1 MGLIDDKKNVFTT
14 IGAYTSFMERSK
26 NQKNDGTNLFPS
38 INNKKD
44 VVPYLLDVLKVVV
57 GSDALKQL
65 TGDLFVK
72 FTDIAEPQIKETLK
86 KQLIQ
91 HNSGSQLPSYFK
103 STGSGIDVP
112 VKDIDVFGKLK
123 TNPTSSAG
131 SLLYGSTDTFD
142 SKAYEAIT
150 LDRTPVVYKNVSITY
165 NSTTDKFNFK
175 ATNASSSQNIGQWL
189 GNYIDDTVIIEKKE
203 FLTNVMNAVYGS
215 VTSNQN
221 KTVEQVYNE
230 LQVSKLIDQLLQDDD
245 SFEISQSDYDALLEQ
260 AQALIDGVVYYDMGC
275 GIIGAELPLGDMIG
289 LIQQIS
295 GSTDTFAVGNL
306 VEGTIEQSTANIQET
321 QQENKETIKDG
332 FFQRIIK
339 MVQQILAQLMT
350 SSPQVRMLQA
360 IISAFESPTGT
371 PKIGDPK
378 TDMKKFKIFIK
389 CLLNDLMRMINQF
402 IFELIVSFL
411 IAMLVPIVKRII
423 QEKINQY
430 VGILKSLIS

>member
-14 IGAYTSFMERSK
+14 IGAYTSFMESSK
-26 NQKNDGTNLFPS
+26 NQKNGETNLFPS
-38 INNKKD
+38 ISNKKD

-65 TGDLFVK
+65 TGNLFTK

-86 KQLIQ
+86 KQMIQ
-91 HNSGSQLPSYFK
+91 HNSGSQLPTFFK
-103 STGSGIDVP
+103 TTGINVP
-112 VKDIDVFGKLK
+112 VKDIDIWGKLK
-123 TNPTSSAG
+123 TSPSSSTG
-131 SLLYGSTDTFD
+131 SLLYGATNTFD
-142 SKAYEAIT
+142 AMAHQAIVNDGTPATYNNVEIRYDST
-150 LDRTPVVYKNVSITY
+150 LDE
-165 NSTTDKFNFK
+165 FNFK
-175 ATNASSSQNIGQWL
+175 STPASSTQNIGEWL
-189 GNYIDDTVIIEKKE
+189 GSYIDDTVVIEKKE
-203 FLTNVMNAVYGS
+203 FLTNVMNSVYGS

-230 LQVSKLIDQLLQDDD
+230 LQVSKLIEQLVDDDD
-245 SFEISQSDYDALLEQ
+245 SFEISQSDYDALLQQ

-275 GIIGAELPLGDMIG
+275 GMISAELPFDDMVG
-289 LIQQIS
+289 LIQNIS
-295 GSTDTFAVGNL
+295 GSTDSFDVGNR
-306 VEGTIEQSTANIQET
+306 VENTIEQSTGNIEET
-321 QQENKETIKDG
+321 QKENKETIKDG

-378 TDMKKFKIFIK
+378 TDMKKFKVFLK
-389 CLLNDLMRMINQF
+389 CLLNDLKKMINKF

-411 IAMLVPIVKRII
+411 IAMLAPIVKRII

>member
-14 IGAYTSFMERSK
+14 IGAYISFMERIK
-26 NQKNDGTNLFPS
+26 NQKSDATNLFPS
-38 INNKKD
+38 ISNKKD

-65 TGDLFVK
+65 TGNLFTK

-86 KQLIQ
+86 KQMIQ
-91 HNSGSQLPSYFK
+91 HNSGSQLPTFFK
-103 STGSGIDVP
+103 TTGINVP
-112 VKDIDVFGKLK
+112 VKDIDIWGKLK
-123 TNPTSSAG
+123 TSPSSSTG
-131 SLLYGSTDTFD
+131 SLLYGATNTFD
-142 SKAYEAIT
+142 AMAHQAIVNDGTPATYNNVEIRYDST
-150 LDRTPVVYKNVSITY
+150 LDE
-165 NSTTDKFNFK
+165 FNFK
-175 ATNASSSQNIGQWL
+175 LTPASSTQNIGEWL
-189 GNYIDDTVIIEKKE
+189 GSYIDNTVVIEKKE
-203 FLTNVMNAVYGS
+203 FLTNVMNSVYGS

-230 LQVSKLIDQLLQDDD
+230 LQVSKLIEQLVDDDD
-245 SFEISQSDYDALLEQ
+245 SFEISQSDYDALLQQ

-275 GIIGAELPLGDMIG
+275 GMISAELPFDDMVG
-289 LIQQIS
+289 LIQNIS
-295 GSTDTFAVGNL
+295 GSTDSFDVGNR
-306 VEGTIEQSTANIQET
+306 VENTIEQSTGNIEET
-321 QQENKETIKDG
+321 QKENKETIKDG

-360 IISAFESPTGT
+360 IISAFESPTGI

-378 TDMKKFKIFIK
+378 TDMKKFKVFLK
-389 CLLNDLMRMINQF
+389 CLLNDLKKMINKY
-402 IFELIVSFL
+402 IFELIVSYL
-411 IAMLVPIVKRII
+411 IAMLAPIVKRII

>member
-26 NQKNDGTNLFPS
+26 NQKNDKTNLFPS

-65 TGDLFVK
+65 TGELFTK

-86 KQLIQ
+86 KQMIQ
-91 HNSGSQLPSYFK
+91 HNSGDQLPTNFK
-103 STGSGIDVP
+103 NNGVNVP
-112 VKDIDVFGKLK
+112 VKDIDVYGKFK
-123 TNPTSSAG
+123 TNPNSSAG
-131 SLLYGSTDTFD
+131 SLLYGVTDTFD
-142 SKAYEAIT
+142 SKAYQAIT
-150 LDRTPVVYKNVSITY
+150 LDGTPVTYKNLSIIY
-165 NSTTDKFNFK
+165 DSSTDKFNFK
-175 ATNASSSQNIGQWL
+175 PTVASSTSNIGEWL
-189 GNYIDDTVIIEKKE
+189 GDYIDDTVIIEKKE

-215 VTSNQN
+215 VTANQG
-221 KTVEQVYNE
+221 KTLEQVYNE
-230 LQVSKLIDQLLQDDD
+230 LQISKMIEQLLEDND
-245 SFEISQSDYDALLEQ
+245 SFEISQDDFDALLQQ

-275 GIIGAELPLGDMIG
+275 GIVAAELPMNDMVS

-295 GSTDTFAVGNL
+295 GSTDSFVVGNA
-306 VEGTIEQSTANIQET
+306 VDATIAQSTTNTPEVEEQ
-321 QQENKETIKDG
+321 NKETIKDG

-350 SSPQVRMLQA
+350 SSPQIRMLQA
-360 IISAFESPTGT
+360 IISGFESPDGVT

-378 TDMKKFKIFIK
+378 EDMKKFKIFIK
-389 CLLNDLMRMINQF
+389 CMLNDLMKMINKF
-402 IFELIVSFL
+402 IFELIVAFL
-411 IAMLVPIVKRII
+411 LAMLTPIVKRII

-430 VGILKSLIS
+430 VGILKSLIT

>member
-65 TGDLFVK
+65 TGNLFVK

-91 HNSGSQLPSYFK
+91 HNSGSQLPNFFK
-103 STGSGIDVP
+103 TTGNGIDVP

-150 LDRTPVVYKNVSITY
+150 LDGTPVEYNNVLITY
-165 NSTTDKFNFK
+165 NSATDKFNFK
-175 ATNASSSQNIGQWL
+175 TTNASSSQNIGQWL
-189 GNYIDDTVIIEKKE
+189 GNYINNTIIIDKKE
-203 FLTNVMNAVYGS
+203 FLTNVMNGVYGS

-245 SFEISQSDYDALLEQ
+245 SFEISQSDYDALLEK
-260 AQALIDGVVYYDMGC
+260 AQALVDGVVYYDMGC
-275 GIIGAELPLGDMIG
+275 GIIGAKLPLDDMID
-289 LIQQIS
+289 LIQQVS

-306 VEGTIEQSTANIQET
+306 IEGTIEKSTENIQDI

-339 MVQQILAQLMT
+339 MIQQILAQIIT
-350 SSPQVRMLQA
+350 TSPQIRMLQA

-389 CLLNDLMRMINQF
+389 CLIKDLMRMINQF

-411 IAMLVPIVKRII
+411 IAMLVPIVKKLA

-430 VGILKSLIS
+430 VGILKSLIT

>member
-72 FTDIAEPQIKETLK
+72 FTDIAEPQIKESLK
-86 KQLIQ
+86 KQMIQ
-91 HNSGSQLPSYFK
+91 HNSGSQLPAYFK
-103 STGSGIDVP
+103 STGSGIDIP

-123 TNPTSSAG
+123 TNPASSTG
-131 SLLYGSTDTFD
+131 SLLYGTTDTFD
-142 SKAYEAIT
+142 SKAYEAFT
-150 LDRTPVVYKNVSITY
+150 SGFTTY
-165 NSTTDKFNFK
+165 NNVEIRYDSITDKFNFK
-175 ATNASSSQNIGQWL
+175 ATPASSTQNIGQWL
-189 GNYIDDTVIIEKKE
+189 GNYIDDTVIINKKE

-215 VTSNQN
+215 VTANQN

-245 SFEISQSDYDALLEQ
+245 SFEISQSDYDTLLEQ

-275 GIIGAELPLGDMIG
+275 GIIGAELPLDDMVD

-295 GSTDTFAVGNL
+295 GSTDSFAVGNL

-389 CLLNDLMRMINQF
+389 CMLNDLMRMINQF

-430 VGILKSLIS
+430 VGILKSLIT

>member
-72 FTDIAEPQIKETLK
+72 FTDIAEPQIKESLK
-86 KQLIQ
+86 KQMIQ
-91 HNSGSQLPSYFK
+91 HNSGSQLPAYFK
-103 STGSGIDVP
+103 STGSGIDIP

-123 TNPTSSAG
+123 TNPASSTG
-131 SLLYGSTDTFD
+131 SLLYGTTDTFD
-142 SKAYEAIT
+142 SKAYEAFT
-150 LDRTPVVYKNVSITY
+150 SGFTTY
-165 NSTTDKFNFK
+165 NNVEIRYDSITDKFNFK
-175 ATNASSSQNIGQWL
+175 ATPASSTQNIGQWL
-189 GNYIDDTVIIEKKE
+189 GNYIDDTVIINKKE

-215 VTSNQN
+215 VTANQN

-245 SFEISQSDYDALLEQ
+245 SFEISQSDYDTLLEQ

-275 GIIGAELPLGDMIG
+275 GIIGAELPLDDMVD

-295 GSTDTFAVGNL
+295 GSTDSFAVGNL
-306 VEGTIEQSTANIQET
+306 IEGTIEQSTANIQET

-339 MVQQILAQLMT
+339 MVQQILL
-350 SSPQVRMLQA
+350 
-360 IISAFESPTGT
+360 
-371 PKIGDPK
+371 
-378 TDMKKFKIFIK
+378 
-389 CLLNDLMRMINQF
+389 
-402 IFELIVSFL
+402 
-411 IAMLVPIVKRII
+411 IVKRMR
-423 QEKINQY
+423 Q
-430 VGILKSLIS
+430 

>member
-14 IGAYTSFMERSK
+14 IGAYISFMERIK
-26 NQKNDGTNLFPS
+26 NQKSDVTNLFPS
-38 INNKKD
+38 ISNKKD

-65 TGDLFVK
+65 TGNLFTK

-86 KQLIQ
+86 KQMIQ
-91 HNSGSQLPSYFK
+91 HNSGSQLPTFFK
-103 STGSGIDVP
+103 TTGINVP
-112 VKDIDVFGKLK
+112 VKDIDIWGKLK
-123 TNPTSSAG
+123 TSPSSSTG
-131 SLLYGSTDTFD
+131 SLLYGATNTFD
-142 SKAYEAIT
+142 AMAHQAIVNDGTPATYNNVEIRYDST
-150 LDRTPVVYKNVSITY
+150 LDE
-165 NSTTDKFNFK
+165 FNFK
-175 ATNASSSQNIGQWL
+175 LTPASSTQNIGEWL
-189 GNYIDDTVIIEKKE
+189 GSYIDNTVVIEKKE
-203 FLTNVMNAVYGS
+203 FLTNVMNSVYGS

-230 LQVSKLIDQLLQDDD
+230 LQVSKLIEQLVDGDD
-245 SFEISQSDYDALLEQ
+245 SFEISQSDYDALLQQ

-275 GIIGAELPLGDMIG
+275 GMISAELPFDDMVG
-289 LIQQIS
+289 LIQNIS
-295 GSTDTFAVGNL
+295 GSTDSFDVGNR
-306 VEGTIEQSTANIQET
+306 VENTIEQSTGNIEET
-321 QQENKETIKDG
+321 QKENKETIKDG

-360 IISAFESPTGT
+360 IISAFESPTGI

-378 TDMKKFKIFIK
+378 TDMKKFKVFIK
-389 CLLNDLMRMINQF
+389 CLLNDLMIMINKY
-402 IFELIVSFL
+402 IFELIVSYL
-411 IAMLVPIVKRII
+411 IAMLAPIVKRII

>member
-14 IGAYTSFMERSK
+14 IGAYTSLMERSK
-26 NQKNDGTNLFPS
+26 NQKNGETNLFPS

-65 TGDLFVK
+65 TGNLFTK
-72 FTDIAEPQIKETLK
+72 FTDVAEPQIKESMK
-86 KQLIQ
+86 KQMIQ
-91 HNSGSQLPSYFK
+91 HNSGSQLPTFFK
-103 STGSGIDVP
+103 TTGINVP
-112 VKDIDVFGKLK
+112 VKDIDIFGKLK
-123 TNPTSSAG
+123 TNPASAQG
-131 SLLYGSTDTFD
+131 SLLYGTTDTFD
-142 SKAYEAIT
+142 SKAYQAIVNAG
-150 LDRTPVVYKNVSITY
+150 TPTTYNNVEITY
-165 NSTTDKFNFK
+165 NSTLDQFNFK
-175 ATNASSSQNIGQWL
+175 STPASSTQNIGEWL

-203 FLTNVMNAVYGS
+203 FLTNVMNGIYGS

-221 KTVEQVYNE
+221 KTVEQVNNE

-245 SFEISQSDYDALLEQ
+245 SFEISQSDFDALLQQ
-260 AQALIDGVVYYDMGC
+260 AQALVDGVVYYDMGC
-275 GIIGAELPLGDMIG
+275 GVIGAELPLDDMVD
-289 LIQQIS
+289 LIQKIS
-295 GSTDTFAVGNL
+295 GSTDSFDVGNQ
-306 VEGTIEQSTANIQET
+306 VEKTIEQSTANVQET

-339 MVQQILAQLMT
+339 LVQQILAQLMT

-360 IISAFESPTGT
+360 IISAFENPSGT

-378 TDMKKFKIFIK
+378 TDMKKFKVFLK
-389 CLLNDLMRMINQF
+389 CLLNDLKRMINQF

-411 IAMLVPIVKRII
+411 IAMLAPIVKKII

-430 VGILKSLIS
+430 IGVLKSLIS